1 MKEAFASSSA
11 IAFLAFALLLI
22 GASLLTFLAVRKRR
36 RTDAEI
42 TAAPPLAPEPARENR
57 SLSSVADQAASYG
70 TLICVDGP
78 LAGRMFEVAPNG
90 LLFGS
95 TASAAV
101 VIDDERVSREHLWV
115 GVENG
120 RVFAIDR
127 GSASGTYLNR
137 VDAPRIEKVALQPG
151 DTLILADGAASFRYH
166 R

>member
-22 GASLLTFLAVRKRR
+22 GASLMVFLVFRR
-36 RTDAEI
+36 RRQPEAE
-42 TAAPPLAPEPARENR
+42 TPAPSPSAPEPARENR
-57 SLSSVADQAASYG
+57 SMSSVPERASYG

-78 LAGRMFEVAPNG
+78 LAGRMFEVAPSG

-127 GSASGTYLNR
+127 GSASGTFLNR

-151 DTLILADGAASFRYH
+151 DTLILAGGAVSFRYH